1 MTCAAVCNTVPATCP
16 LQTALKYAPHVV
28 GKCIVELEAWGLK
41 TVSVM
46 CGQGLTQ
53 HVALLDAGLKQ
64 GTKDVFGEENGI
76 RPLEGLIVFRASS
89 TGASEGSGVEPPLF
103 DPDPGV
109 MVASA
114 ARMGLTLPPEMLADL
129 SQGL

>member
-1 MTCAAVCNTVPATCP
+1 MHRTVGVA
-16 LQTALKYAPHVV
+16 
-28 GKCIVELEAWGLK
+28 IVICLCRHRRRRRGDDF
-41 TVSVM
+41 
-46 CGQGLTQ
+46 GR
-53 HVALLDAGLKQ
+53 DAGLKQ

-109 MVASA
+109 MAASA

-129 SQGL
+129 AQGL